1 MIFSYLIFFGFMSS
15 SKNSPFK
22 GARSSDS
29 LFGGHIKAPWGLLSF
44 GNSQISNISW
54 SLTSFHPSF
63 GSLKRWVFGLGKE
76 KYIFTFCIWH
86 SYLLSEGFGI
96 LPKTQLL
103 NLKTCLPLTPF
114 FGLYADQ
121 WPYPSI
127 YLPENPISGTWSP
140 LTIWD
145 SQYNTSALLLTT
157 LRTCATPLRSLPCLS
172 KSVCV
177 KK

>member
-1 MIFSYLIFFGFMSS
+1 MIAHLLLKRPSLTLKAGTSLAGILQIPIISKHDLSYLIFFGFMSS

-54 SLTSFHPSF
+54 SFTSFHPSF

-96 LPKTQLL
+96 LPKTQLSD
-103 NLKTCLPLTPF
+103 LKTFLPLTPF
-114 FGLYADQ
+114 FG
-121 WPYPSI
+121 
-127 YLPENPISGTWSP
+127 
-140 LTIWD
+140 
-145 SQYNTSALLLTT
+145 
-157 LRTCATPLRSLPCLS
+157 
-172 KSVCV
+172 
-177 KK
+177 

>member
-1 MIFSYLIFFGFMSS
+1 MRFEGDRYDRPSFIKESPAFGFMSS

-54 SLTSFHPSF
+54 SLPSFHPSF

-86 SYLLSEGFGI
+86 SYLLSEGFGV

-103 NLKTCLPLTPF
+103 NL
-114 FGLYADQ
+114 Y
-121 WPYPSI
+121 
-127 YLPENPISGTWSP
+127 YLPDT
-140 LTIWD
+140 LTIPKYTRDWI
-145 SQYNTSALLLTT
+145 
-157 LRTCATPLRSLPCLS
+157 
-172 KSVCV
+172 
-177 KK
+177 

>member
-1 MIFSYLIFFGFMSS
+1 MILQIPISKHDLIYLPDLIFFGFMSS

-63 GSLKRWVFGLGKE
+63 GSLKRWVFGLGK
-76 KYIFTFCIWH
+76 KNIFLHFVFGMYT
-86 SYLLSEGFGI
+86 YLVRDLVCYPNSAFEFKDLPALNPI
-96 LPKTQLL
+96 L
-103 NLKTCLPLTPF
+103 
-114 FGLYADQ
+114 

-145 SQYNTSALLLTT
+145 SQYILA
-157 LRTCATPLRSLPCLS
+157 RSF
-172 KSVCV
+172 
-177 KK
+177 